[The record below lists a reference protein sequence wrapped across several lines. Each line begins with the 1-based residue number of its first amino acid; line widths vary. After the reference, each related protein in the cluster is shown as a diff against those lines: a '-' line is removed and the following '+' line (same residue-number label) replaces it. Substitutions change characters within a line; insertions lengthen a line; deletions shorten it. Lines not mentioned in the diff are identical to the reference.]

1 MEDEMDD
8 TRNPQDRLE
17 GISYTTDTVQEL
29 LAGVSFPIDARAL
42 AQHLEDR
49 DAPVPVA
56 EGIRTSGVD
65 TFDGIEDVM
74 AVVGGY
80 AV

>member
-1 MEDEMDD
+1 MDD
-8 TRNPQDRLE
+8 TRSPQDRLE

-29 LAGVSFPIDARAL
+29 LEGVTFPIGAAAL
-42 AQHLEDR
+42 AQHLEDHG
-49 DAPVPVA
+49 APDPMT
-56 EGIRTSGVD
+56 EGIRTSNVD
-65 TFDGIEDVM
+65 QFDDIEAVM